1 MPTSNQEAQAIV
13 EIVDEYLAQDK
24 ARELM
29 ARLNENVGA
38 TTDNSSLKI
47 SLQML
52 DALYAPDPPKRHMFK
67 KILLV
72 LVVLWHMSVVV
83 INIAA
88 FFILPFLL
96 SVWVWVPID
105 SFILTVIFT
114 REICPLTRLENSI
127 RTSIGLPRIGGFVG
141 HYLVRPIRK
150 LLKGRRSNKAKQ
162 STNG

>member
-1 MPTSNQEAQAIV
+1 LE
-13 EIVDEYLAQDK
+13 QDK

-52 DALYAPDPPKRHMFK
+52 DALYAPDPPKRHTFK
-67 KILLV
+67 KIAMALV
-72 LVVLWHMSVVV
+72 ILWHTSIV
-83 INIAA
+83 IINGVA
-88 FFILPFLL
+88 FFVLPFLL
-96 SVWVWVPID
+96 PVWVWVPID
-105 SFILTVIFT
+105 SFILTVMFT

-141 HYLVRPIRK
+141 HYFVRPVRQLIRNRQSRK
-150 LLKGRRSNKAKQ
+150 VKQ
-162 STNG
+162 SSNG

>member
-13 EIVDEYLAQDK
+13 EIVDEYLEQDK

-52 DALYAPDPPKRHMFK
+52 DALYAPPPPKKHTFK
-67 KILLV
+67 KVALALV
-72 LVVLWHMSVVV
+72 ILWHMGIV
-83 INIAA
+83 IINAAA
-88 FFILPFLL
+88 FFVLPFLL
-96 SVWVWVPID
+96 PLWVWVPID
-105 SFILTVIFT
+105 SFILTVMFT
-114 REICPLTRLENSI
+114 REICPLTRLENSL

-141 HYLVRPIRK
+141 HYFVRPVRQLSK
-150 LLKGRRSNKAKQ
+150 NRQLRKAKQ
-162 STNG
+162 VTNG

>member
-1 MPTSNQEAQAIV
+1 MPTSNQEAQSIV
-13 EIVDEYLAQDK
+13 EIVDEYLEQDK

-52 DALYAPDPPKRHMFK
+52 DALYTPAPPKRHTFK
-67 KILLV
+67 KIAMALV
-72 LVVLWHMSVVV
+72 ILWHTSIV
-83 INIAA
+83 IINVIA
-88 FFILPFLL
+88 FFVLPFLL
-96 SVWVWVPID
+96 PVWVWVPID
-105 SFILTVIFT
+105 SFILTVMFT

-141 HYLVRPIRK
+141 HYFVRPVRQLIRNRQSRK
-150 LLKGRRSNKAKQ
+150 VKQ
-162 STNG
+162 SANG

>member
-1 MPTSNQEAQAIV
+1 MCSE
-13 EIVDEYLAQDK
+13 
-24 ARELM
+24 
-29 ARLNENVGA
+29 
-38 TTDNSSLKI
+38 
-47 SLQML
+47 ML
-52 DALYAPDPPKRHMFK
+52 DALYTPDPPKRHMFK

-114 REICPLTRLENSI
+114 REICPLTRLENAI

-150 LLKGRRSNKAKQ
+150 LLKGRQSNKAKQ